1 MNAGAATQNRLRIGI
16 DVGGTFTD
24 VVAVDAYSREL
35 VACVK
40 IPTTH
45 DAPDGVAAGI
55 VSGIAQLLQSAQL
68 QARDV
73 GFIAHSTT
81 QATNALLEGDVA
93 RVGVVGLATAGGGWF
108 ARRQMRFAP
117 VMLARGCPLV
127 CDFAFA
133 DPGDAELA
141 RAAVQQ
147 VIAGG
152 AQAVAVSQPFGV
164 DRPRA
169 ESEVVAYARQHRVD
183 ATCGHDVSSM
193 YGLRARTRTAALNA
207 AILPRMLRTSRM
219 TAAAVAQ
226 AQIPAPLMIM
236 RSDGGVM
243 DVREIERRPILTLLS
258 GPAAGIAGALL
269 YENVTDGIFVE
280 VGGTSSDLS
289 AIRAG
294 RPQMHPARIGGHRTM
309 LRTLDVRTLG
319 IAGGSMARIGPDGI
333 SGVGPRSA
341 HIAGCTYACF
351 SDEAALDG
359 ASIETIAPS
368 PGDPADYVTLRTIG
382 GRVALTT
389 TCAANALELVP
400 DTAYARG
407 NSRVARKAFI
417 LLAEHL
423 RTDWQTLAK
432 AVVDRAAATLRA
444 AIEELIEDYRLER
457 AHVMLVGGGGG
468 AGAIVPY
475 TANLM
480 ALPFRI
486 ARDAE
491 LIAPIG
497 VALALV
503 RDVVERVIVSPTPAD
518 IARIRR
524 EAIDRVVIA
533 GAAPDQVEVVV
544 EIDTARN
551 TVRATASGS
560 TELTESA
567 ALTLNTE
574 DERRL
579 AAAKSL
585 RRSPGELDRIA
596 ITNRLVAYRYAQDFC
611 LVDRRGVARFI
622 LRAAVLV
629 RTTAGDIETS
639 AQRVI
644 DRATRFGDV
653 GRSLPALYLVRNE
666 RVAAYEGLASTQQ
679 AISLAKEELEGC
691 DPSEEVAL
699 FTIARP
705 A

>member
-1 MNAGAATQNRLRIGI
+1 LVTDAAATRNRLRIGI

-24 VVAVDAYSREL
+24 VVAVDALSREL

-40 IPTTH
+40 VPTTH
-45 DAPDGVAAGI
+45 DAAEGVAAGI
-55 VSGIAQLLQSAQL
+55 VLGIERLLQNAQL
-68 QARDV
+68 QGRDV

-93 RVGVVGLATAGGGWF
+93 RVGVVGLASGAGGWY

-117 VMLARGCPLV
+117 VLLARGCALD

-133 DPGDAELA
+133 DPRQA
-141 RAAVQQ
+141 RAAVEH

-169 ESEVVAYARQHRVD
+169 ESDAVAYARQRGID

-269 YENVTDGIFVE
+269 YENLTDGIFIE

-319 IAGGSMARIGPDGI
+319 IAGGSMARIEPGGVAD
-333 SGVGPRSA
+333 VGPRSA
-341 HIAGCTYACF
+341 HIAGCTYAAF
-351 SDEAALDG
+351 SQEADLDG

-368 PGDPADYVTLRTIG
+368 MGDPRDYVVFSTTGG
-382 GRVALTT
+382 GRIALTT
-389 TCAANALELVP
+389 TCAANALEQVP
-400 DTAYARG
+400 EGAYARG
-407 NSRVARKAFI
+407 NSRAARKAFE

-423 RTDWQTLAK
+423 RSDWQTLAE
-432 AVVDRAAATLRA
+432 AVVNRAAAKLRA
-444 AIEELIEDYRLER
+444 AIEELINDYRLER
-457 AHVMLVGGGGG
+457 THVVLVGGGGG

-475 TANLM
+475 TASVM

-491 LIAPIG
+491 VIAPIG

-503 RDVVERVIVSPTPAD
+503 RDVVERIIVSPTPAD
-518 IARIRR
+518 VARVRR
-524 EAIDRVVIA
+524 EAIDRVVNA
-533 GAAPDQVEVVV
+533 GAAPNQVEVVV
-544 EIDTARN
+544 EIDTAAN

-560 TELTESA
+560 TDLSESA
-567 ALTLNTE
+567 ALTFSTD

-585 RRSPGELDRIA
+585 RRSPAELDCIA
-596 ITNRLVAYRYAQDFC
+596 ITNRLAAYRYARDFC
-611 LVDRRGVARFI
+611 LVDQRGVARFV
-622 LRAAVLV
+622 LRAAALA
-629 RTTAGDIETS
+629 RTTAGDIDTS
-639 AQRVI
+639 VRRAI
-644 DRATRFGDV
+644 DRATRYGDV
-653 GRSLPALYLVRNE
+653 GRSLPALYLVRGE
-666 RVAAYEGLASTQQ
+666 RVAAYEGLASSQQ
-679 AISLAKEELEGC
+679 AVSLAQEELEGC
-691 DPSEEVAL
+691 DPSEEIAL
-699 FTIARP
+699 FTITRP